1 MQKEGTMTDVTPEQD
16 GADESWEQAAPA
28 VEIYPERSDNPHN
41 HRYTLSLAPDKA
53 PFLVVRAQD
62 RAELRAILDDLAA
75 ENVYGLIG
83 EAAALMKASAAIG
96 AGLGPS
102 TVMQAPQA
110 PAQGFPAATPPP
122 FGPNVSV
129 PQAPGFQGPPQ
140 GGFGAPQGGFG
151 QQAGGFGGGG
161 GNGQGNRAQPKPRPA
176 WPVVY
181 KVSLNGG
188 NRDAFKALREQNK
201 DACKGK
207 VAWAGGGDYWLHGD
221 VAQGFAQFNP
231 VPA

>member
-1 MQKEGTMTDVTPEQD
+1 MTDVTPEQD

-28 VEIYPERSDNPHN
+28 APAMEMYPERSDNPHN

-96 AGLGPS
+96 AGLGPA

-110 PAQGFPAATPPP
+110 PAQAFQAPPAQFQQSPGAPP
-122 FGPNVSV
+122 FGPNVSA

-140 GGFGAPQGGFG
+140 GGFQPQQQGGWGGGQQQGQRKEYPAPQGWY
-151 QQAGGFGGGG
+151 
-161 GNGQGNRAQPKPRPA
+161 R
-176 WPVVY
+176 
-181 KVSLNGG
+181 LNGARKEQVDAIAAQYGIPKG
-188 NRDAFKALREQNK
+188 NPS
-201 DACKGK
+201 KGGK
-207 VAWAGGGDYWLHGD
+207 YNFFGLPQKSWYVAPE
-221 VAQGFAQFNP
+221 VAQAFAQFGP